1 MTIDELRPLVQT
13 TEKLLG
19 QGMTP
24 QALSRATASGELIR
38 LRPGF
43 YVGRAARGLGREEK
57 HLLSVLAA
65 DMARDSPVFSH
76 ASAALILGLPS
87 WGLPLRRV
95 AVSAPGQTS
104 RTRSTRLIKH
114 HTVPLG
120 DDDIIDL
127 SGLRVTGPER
137 TVTDIA
143 LTAGRDAA
151 VAIADAS
158 INSGLAGAASLERA
172 VLHSAGRSGVRKARV
187 AMGLVDGRSE
197 SVAETL
203 SRLTF
208 TDFGLPEPELQ
219 ANIVDTHGNRIAR
232 VDFLWREYGVI
243 GECDGFGKYF
253 DGATPAD
260 TRRRLGMEKDRD
272 AELVALG
279 YRVLHWR
286 WADLDQPRFLAERV
300 RRVLYAAAA

>member
-120 DDDIIDL
+120 DD
-127 SGLRVTGPER
+127 
-137 TVTDIA
+137 
-143 LTAGRDAA
+143 AGRDAA